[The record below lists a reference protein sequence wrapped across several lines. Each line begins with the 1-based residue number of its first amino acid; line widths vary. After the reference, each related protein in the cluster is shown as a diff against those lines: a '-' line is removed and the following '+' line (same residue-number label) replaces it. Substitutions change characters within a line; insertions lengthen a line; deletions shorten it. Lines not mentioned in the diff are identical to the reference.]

1 MNGKV
6 LSITDFGIFVELE
19 GGVEGLV
26 YSSEIV
32 KPSSERIEDVLK
44 PGDAM
49 NVRIIKIDCD
59 ERKIGLSM
67 KNLKRA
73 EE

>member
-1 MNGKV
+1 M
-6 LSITDFGIFVELE
+6 LTITDFGIFVELE

-32 KPSSERIEDVLK
+32 RPQAETSEDTIK
-44 PGDAM
+44 AGDIID
-49 NVRIIKIDCD
+49 VRIIKIDCE

-67 KNLKRA
+67 KNIKRI
-73 EE
+73 ED